1 MFRIHMVL
9 KKDDDLKIILKN
21 IMLRPNGHVHAKAG
35 SLSVPSGALG
45 FGCGG
50 TLSHGE
56 CT

>member
-21 IMLRPNGHVHAKAG
+21 IMLRPSGHVHAKAG

-56 CT
+56 YT